1 MVRNFKNKM
10 SELPDDFPTFEEMIE
25 SAKKRFDLPPEVW
38 KPFDDA
44 IARRAAKHKKTNE
57 YIISL
62 RDFSLSDRTEKVK
75 ETKSRN
81 GN

>member
-1 MVRNFKNKM
+1 MERNFKNKM

-44 IARRAAKHKKTNE
+44 IARRAMKHNKTKRKHNFFKR
-57 YIISL
+57 Y
-62 RDFSLSDRTEKVK
+62 FSFRKNR
-75 ETKSRN
+75 KS
-81 GN
+81 